1 MFLRR
6 HSKTIDDTTYDYW
19 TLCQTVRTEKGP
31 RQKIVAT
38 LGKLTPEEAAPGTT
52 AGWNDLRALLDGPGD
67 KAMMARRAEA
77 FARGPKLA
85 LGEFPFAEPMPAP
98 LPQPPQWEVADLAN
112 LHTTRVR
119 DFGLPWLGLTLWHR
133 LGFPKLLDEVMP
145 EGKEDVP
152 WHHIAAILT
161 TARFCG
167 QKSELGI
174 AEHWYRTTAL
184 EDITGIPPEQIN
196 DDRLYRGLDQLGK
209 RKEALCSH
217 LMCRYREMFGVEYEF
232 LIYDVTSTFFEGQ
245 ANANPLAARGY
256 SRDQRSDCKQVCIG
270 LICTPEGLPL
280 SYEVFAGN
288 RTDVTT
294 VESIVT
300 MMEEKYGQANRVW
313 VMDRG
318 MVSEANIAFLRQR
331 EARYIIGTPKAQLK
345 AFERQLLAEEH
356 WKEVQHGL
364 EAKLIPHPD
373 GKGEEQ
379 YILCRSSARAEK
391 ERAMLA
397 RQCEHLSHELCK
409 INNSLAKHAQADLE
423 QVGRRIGRWL
433 GKYAAAAKVMNVTV
447 LQGEKPAPKPS
458 QKAKRRKPF
467 QEPEAQ
473 KGESKNAAEV
483 GSTMPA
489 AIFAVGLE
497 ITTDVKKG
505 REAFGRHGAYLLRTN
520 CREADPAVVWR
531 HYVQLTQ
538 AEAAFRTAKSDL
550 HLRPVY
556 HQKEDRVKAH
566 ILVCFLAL
574 AQMRV
579 LSQWTESKG
588 LGSGV
593 GKILKEVGTL
603 KSMDVVVPVKR
614 GETTAE
620 LTIRTV
626 ARPEPAT
633 AELLVRLGL
642 KLPTRN
648 RILAGEAPT
657 YVPAYTTRGEAAAS
671 EAAARAITETKEET
685 APIGAGMQ
693 ETQPDG
699 SAGQDA
705 KLPAKSKCSAE
716 N

>member
-6 HSKTIDDTTYDYW
+6 HSKTIDDTTYEYW

-38 LGKLTPEEAAPGTT
+38 LGKLTPEEAAPGSA
-52 AGWNDLRALLDGPGD
+52 AGWCDLKALLDGPGD
-67 KAMMARRAEA
+67 KAMMAPRQGQFA
-77 FARGPKLA
+77 FGPKLA
-85 LGEFPFAEPMPAP
+85 RDQAPAAQPLPAP
-98 LPQPPQWEVADLAN
+98 LPQAPEWEMADLAN

-119 DFGLPWLGLTLWHR
+119 DFGLPWLSLTLWHR
-133 LGFPKLLDEVMP
+133 LGFPKLLAEVMP
-145 EGKEDVP
+145 DGKEDVP
-152 WHHIAAILT
+152 WHHIAAILA

-174 AEHWYRTTAL
+174 AEHWYRSTAL

-209 RKEALCSH
+209 QKEALCSH
-217 LMCRYREMFGVEYEF
+217 LMRRYREMFGVDYEF

-318 MVSEANIAFLRQR
+318 MVSEANIAFLRDR
-331 EARYIIGTPKAQLK
+331 KARYIIGTPKAQLK
-345 AFERQLLAEEH
+345 AFESQLLDQEH

-397 RQCEHLSHELCK
+397 KQCEHLANELFK
-409 INNSLAKHAQADLE
+409 INHSLTKHPQADLE

-433 GKYAAAAKVMNVTV
+433 GKYPAAAKVMKVTV
-447 LQGEKPAPKPS
+447 IQGDKPAPELS
-458 QKAKRRKPF
+458 
-467 QEPEAQ
+467 
-473 KGESKNAAEV
+473 
-483 GSTMPA
+483 
-489 AIFAVGLE
+489 FAVGLE
-497 ITTDVKKG
+497 IKTDVTKG

-520 CREADPAVVWR
+520 CQEEDPAAVWR

-588 LGSGV
+588 LGTGV
-593 GKILKEVGTL
+593 GKILKEIGTI

-614 GETTAE
+614 GETTTQ

-626 ARPEPAT
+626 ARPETAT

-648 RILAGEAPT
+648 RILGGEPPGH
-657 YVPAYTTRGEAAAS
+657 VPAYTTRGEAAATKATK
-671 EAAARAITETKEET
+671 AATETKAEAATGGTAVEEKQSGESVGKAT
-685 APIGAGMQ
+685 KRAAP
-693 ETQPDG
+693 
-699 SAGQDA
+699 
-705 KLPAKSKCSAE
+705 PAEPKCSAE